1 MRTVITWLL
10 RLVLIAWWLL
20 LAFVVIQFYLD
31 NNAATVSLK
40 VVSWAFDDV
49 MVSQLVLGL
58 VVGSLLLAVCM
69 LAPWIWLLR
78 VKNARLKR
86 QLAKIQVSLKSVV
99 KADI

>member
-1 MRTVITWLL
+1 MRTVMTWLL
-10 RLVLIAWWLL
+10 RLLLVAWWLL

-40 VVSWAFDDV
+40 VVSWTVEDL
-49 MVSQLVLGL
+49 MLSQLVLGL

-86 QLAKIQVSLKSVV
+86 QLSKLQASFKSVA
-99 KADI
+99 KADT